1 MSRRISGA
9 MKKALI
15 LPLFFACSH
24 LALATDG
31 NRLLQICGPLDKTEF
46 QPSEMSEVTA
56 CTNYIDGVL
65 DALVALQS
73 AHPREIKSSV
83 CAPSDSGIN
92 PFQGARIVLKYLR
105 DNPDKLHWTASVLV
119 INALHDTFPCR

>member
-1 MSRRISGA
+1 MKNALLIS
-9 MKKALI
+9 
-15 LPLFFACSH
+15 LFIACSH
-24 LALATDG
+24 FSFATDG

-46 QPSEMSEVTA
+46 QPSELSDITA

-65 DALVALQS
+65 DTLVMLQS

-92 PFQGARIVLKYLR
+92 TLQGARIVLKYLH
-105 DNPDKLHWTASVLV
+105 DNPDKLHWPASALV
-119 INALHDTFPCR
+119 INALHTTFPCA